1 MSSATT
7 EGLEGICLEISCENG
22 GTCELVG
29 ESDIDFQCRCSL
41 EWTGDYCE
49 DGELSTCFKKHM
61 FLYNLHTKVFLLYIL
76 VEINDDTRNV

>member
-7 EGLEGICLEISCENG
+7 KGLEGICLEISCENG

-41 EWTGDYCE
+41 GWTGDYCE
-49 DGELSTCFKKHM
+49 DGKLSTCFKTT
-61 FLYNLHTKVFLLYIL
+61 YVFFVITF
-76 VEINDDTRNV
+76 TRKCFC